1 LTPREK
7 SIIIEGQKNHQEDER
22 LRVITG
28 TARGRKLA
36 TLEGLEVRPTTD
48 MVKEAMFSILQFEV
62 EGASVLDLFA
72 GSGQLGIEALS
83 RGARACIFVDCSRDS
98 QNITRQN
105 LQHTGLAAAARV
117 AAMDYAAFLRSTRET
132 FDIALLDPPYEK
144 GMAADAL
151 PLLVDKMSPGGAIL
165 CETRKGEPLPEQVGE
180 FRVRKT
186 YRYGKTMLTLYRRPE
201 PDGGEE

>member
-1 LTPREK
+1 M
-7 SIIIEGQKNHQEDER
+7 
-22 LRVITG
+22 RVITG

-36 TLEGLEVRPTTD
+36 ALEGVEVRPTTD

-62 EGASVLDLFA
+62 EGANVLDLFA

-83 RGARACIFVDCSRDS
+83 RGARACVFVDSSRDS

-105 LQHTGLAAAARV
+105 LQHTGLSSAARV
-117 AAMDYAAFLRSTRET
+117 AAMDYAAFLRSTKDT

-144 GMAADAL
+144 GLAAEAL

-165 CETRKGEPLPEQVGE
+165 CETRKGEPMPERVGE
-180 FRVRKT
+180 FAIHRT
-186 YRYGKTMLTLYRRPE
+186 YRYGKIALTLYRRA
-201 PDGGEE
+201 EEEREEAEG

>member
-1 LTPREK
+1 MRQV
-7 SIIIEGQKNHQEDER
+7 GKNAGDMGGER

-36 TLEGLEVRPTTD
+36 TLEGPEVRPTTD
-48 MVKEAMFSILQFEV
+48 MVKEAMFSILQFEI
-62 EGASVLDLFA
+62 EGANVLDLFA

-83 RGARACIFVDCSRDS
+83 RGARACVFVDSSRDS

-117 AAMDYAAFLRSTRET
+117 AAMDYAAFLKTTKET

-151 PLLVDKMSPGGAIL
+151 PLLAEKMSPGGAII
-165 CETRKGEPLPEQVGE
+165 CETRRGEPLPERAGGFSVK
-180 FRVRKT
+180 KT
-186 YRYGKTMLTLYRRPE
+186 YRYGKIMLTLYRRRSE
-201 PDGGEE
+201 QEEAQR

>member
-1 LTPREK
+1 
-7 SIIIEGQKNHQEDER
+7 

-36 TLEGLEVRPTTD
+36 TLEGQEVRPTTD

-83 RGARACIFVDCSRDS
+83 RGARCCVFVDSSRDS

-105 LQHTGLAAAARV
+105 LQHTGLGTHARV
-117 AAMDYAAFLRSTRET
+117 AAMDYAAFLRSTKDV
-132 FDIALLDPPYEK
+132 FDIALLDPPYDK
-144 GMAADAL
+144 GMIAEAL
-151 PLLVDKMSPGGAIL
+151 PLLAERMSPGGAIL
-165 CETRKGEPLPEQVGE
+165 CESRKEETLPEAAGE
-180 FRVRKT
+180 FRIHKT
-186 YRYGKTMLTLYRRPE
+186 YRYGRIKLTLYRRPA
-201 PDGGEE
+201 EEQPNEEQAAVE